1 MHIVTKLSLKI
12 EKNMKTKENYLIE
25 ECRHCGN
32 KTKLDIVGHYKEEY
46 REVFD
51 CNIDWLIL
59 RCCACEQI
67 SFAKV
72 YAGEDTEFYTQDGE
86 IDWEEQYSTLYP
98 IMTYE
103 NKNVPKPV
111 HSAFSVAL
119 KAQHVDD
126 ALCLISLRRTLEIV
140 CKDKQAKGNNLVAMI
155 QDLTDKS
162 IFPTIINEA
171 SDILRILGNEAAHG
185 DNIEY
190 DWSIVKEMVN
200 FTQIII
206 EYVYVIPF
214 RIENIKK
221 EISLCK
227 QIPF

>member
-1 MHIVTKLSLKI
+1 M
-12 EKNMKTKENYLIE
+12 
-25 ECRHCGN
+25 
-32 KTKLDIVGHYKEEY
+32 
-46 REVFD
+46 
-51 CNIDWLIL
+51 
-59 RCCACEQI
+59 
-67 SFAKV
+67 
-72 YAGEDTEFYTQDGE
+72 
-86 IDWEEQYSTLYP
+86 EEQYSTLYP

-103 NKNVPKPV
+103 NTNVPKSV
-111 HSAFSVAL
+111 HGAFSVAL

-126 ALCLISLRRTLEIV
+126 ALCLISLRRTLEII

-155 QDLTDKS
+155 QNLTHKS
-162 IFPTIINEA
+162 IFPTIINES
-171 SDILRILGNEAAHG
+171 SDILRILENEAAHG
-185 DNIEY
+185 VNLDY

-206 EYVYVIPF
+206 EYVYAIPY

>member
-1 MHIVTKLSLKI
+1 
-12 EKNMKTKENYLIE
+12 
-25 ECRHCGN
+25 
-32 KTKLDIVGHYKEEY
+32 
-46 REVFD
+46 
-51 CNIDWLIL
+51 
-59 RCCACEQI
+59 
-67 SFAKV
+67 
-72 YAGEDTEFYTQDGE
+72 
-86 IDWEEQYSTLYP
+86 
-98 IMTYE
+98 MTYE
-103 NKNVPKPV
+103 NTNVPKSV

-126 ALCLISLRRTLEIV
+126 ALCLISLRRTLEII

-162 IFPTIINEA
+162 IFPPIINKA

-185 DNIEY
+185 DTIEY

-206 EYVYVIPF
+206 EYVYVVPF
-214 RIENIKK
+214 RIENIKN

-227 QIPF
+227 QKPF